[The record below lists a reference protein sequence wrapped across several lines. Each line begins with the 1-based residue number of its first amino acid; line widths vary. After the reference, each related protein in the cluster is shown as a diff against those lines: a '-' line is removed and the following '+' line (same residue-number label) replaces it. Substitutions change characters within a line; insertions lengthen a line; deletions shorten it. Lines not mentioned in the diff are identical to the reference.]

1 MVGCWGRQDFSLA
14 VDKAAAIAPQTDT
27 GKPVGKRID
36 IAIHRTNSPA
46 ALAIDKSPRSS
57 KTPLIC
63 IHPHRRQTQPKFK
76 GAIELRFDQ
85 KRGKPLA
92 SDMGKDS
99 AAVERSGA
107 AN

>member
-1 MVGCWGRQDFSLA
+1 MHLRG
-14 VDKAAAIAPQTDT
+14 
-27 GKPVGKRID
+27 
-36 IAIHRTNSPA
+36 N
-46 ALAIDKSPRSS
+46 SS
-57 KTPLIC
+57 KFPW
-63 IHPHRRQTQPKFK
+63 
-76 GAIELRFDQ
+76 ELDFFIAQNLDQ